1 MLCSKQVVEAKLL
14 EAKKLWLKN
23 FAPSLKSYMGKN
35 YHLICI
41 WQPITLTVSETM
53 VLFFTC
59 GFLLLNC
66 VNGIAGSFHANTLSI
81 PIQIMRKLISMQ
93 TTNSSLWPRELQ
105 NKF

>member
-14 EAKKLWLKN
+14 EAKKLCLKN

-53 VLFFTC
+53 VLFFTS
-59 GFLLLNC
+59 GFLLFELCEWHCWFFPYEHSQHTDTNYEET
-66 VNGIAGSFHANTLSI
+66 HKYAN
-81 PIQIMRKLISMQ
+81 
-93 TTNSSLWPRELQ
+93 N
-105 NKF
+105 